1 MTDFCILKHL
11 LLRNMLTDKGTDLKG
26 QMKGI
31 CSMCKKAECPWRS
44 LRVKRQTGTDNLI
57 GGEGNDILCGG
68 EGNDALSG
76 GYGNDSYLFNTGDGE
91 DKIEYIE
98 FSDGLV
104 YAIDYE
110 NMSCRK
116 YTIS

>member
-1 MTDFCILKHL
+1 M
-11 LLRNMLTDKGTDLKG
+11 
-26 QMKGI
+26 
-31 CSMCKKAECPWRS
+31 
-44 LRVKRQTGTDNLI
+44 KRQTGTDNLI

-91 DKIEYIE
+91 DTIHDNYTYADGGEDRITVEKAYAWTDGKDKIEYIE
-98 FSDGLV
+98 FFDGLV

-110 NMSCRK
+110 NLILQLL
-116 YTIS
+116 TGE